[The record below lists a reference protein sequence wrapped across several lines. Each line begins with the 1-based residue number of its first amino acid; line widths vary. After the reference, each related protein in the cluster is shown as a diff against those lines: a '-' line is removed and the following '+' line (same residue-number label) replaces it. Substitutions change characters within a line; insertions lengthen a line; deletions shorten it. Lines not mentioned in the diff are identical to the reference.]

1 MTATEKG
8 STGEQEGPE
17 YAQIR
22 TTSSLLGLPIASA
35 MRVAAHLVD
44 GACDRA
50 SAGDLQH
57 AIKLINELQGSSI
70 EPADVAELH
79 YYLANAWAGLR
90 SLRHRGQP
98 TDWQWKQPEME
109 QELLALRRAA
119 HSDGFAH
126 LQRGRRAQILT
137 NAGNLV
143 NTIGRSLEAIP
154 LYDEATRH
162 LAGFGMAMAN
172 RGIALKTLAQSHYD
186 DGQAFLLLHR
196 AWHDL
201 SGAPTKHLEPGAESC
216 FRSHAQEIESLLTAD
231 FLARED
237 PNPRVSLGK
246 SNREREYRRWALD
259 ERLFLNP
266 LISLGSVS
274 CAARDTLNLP
284 SIMTA
289 IGEGPGL
296 LGMFTQIKQEF
307 VSARFLAWEGASAE
321 RSHFSD
327 RETHLVDTL
336 DYAVYG
342 LSLEKTKLAFRMAYS
357 ILDKCAFLLNKY
369 FAFGIDDRMVNLNR
383 VWFTAGD
390 PKKPLT
396 PAIVDTSNWPL
407 RGLFCLSRD
416 LHDKDVLRDALEP
429 DAQDLKTIRDHLE
442 HKYLKVHDVVIPAES
457 DHPDSMRDQYAK
469 SVGRQ
474 SLESKTVALLRLA
487 RSAITYLSLGIHA
500 EERKRALKRPKDA
513 IVPMIFLPKV
523 EDGRK
528 R

>member
-1 MTATEKG
+1 MTATG
-8 STGEQEGPE
+8 QASTGEQDRPA

-35 MRVAAHLVD
+35 IKVAAHLVD

-50 SAGDLQH
+50 SAEDLEH
-57 AIKLINELQGSSI
+57 AVKLINELQGSSI
-70 EPADVAELH
+70 EPANSAELH
-79 YYLANAWAGLR
+79 YHVANAWAGLR
-90 SLRHRGQP
+90 TLRHRGQP
-98 TDWQWKQPEME
+98 TESQWKQPEME
-109 QELLALRRAA
+109 HELLALRRAA
-119 HSDGFAH
+119 HSDGFAS

-137 NAGNLV
+137 NAGNLL
-143 NTIGRSLEAIP
+143 NTIGRSLEAIH
-154 LYDEATRH
+154 LYDEAMRH
-162 LAGFGMAMAN
+162 LPGFGMAMAN
-172 RGIALKTLAQSHYD
+172 RGIALKTLAESHYD

-201 SGAPTKHLEPGAESC
+201 SGAPAKHLEPGAEPH
-216 FRSHAQEIESLLTAD
+216 FKIQAQEIESLLSAD

-237 PNPRVSLGK
+237 PSPRVSLGK
-246 SNREREYRRWALD
+246 SKREREYRRWGLD

-284 SIMTA
+284 SIVSA

-307 VSARFLAWEGASAE
+307 VSARFLAWEGLSAE
-321 RSHFSD
+321 RPHFSD

-383 VWFTAGD
+383 VWFSAGD
-390 PKKPLT
+390 PKKQLN

-407 RGLFCLSRD
+407 RGLFWLSRD
-416 LHDKDVLRDALEP
+416 LYDKDELRDAIEP
-429 DAQDLKTIRDHLE
+429 DAQDLKSIRDHLE
-442 HKYLKVHDVVIPAES
+442 HKYLKVHDLVIPAES
-457 DHPDSMRDQYAK
+457 DPPGGTRDQYAK
-469 SVGRQ
+469 SIGRQ
-474 SLESKTVALLRLA
+474 SLKSKTRAILRLA
-487 RSAITYLSLGIHA
+487 RSAITYLSFGIHA
-500 EERKRALKRPKDA
+500 EERKRASDRPKDA
-513 IVPMIFLPKV
+513 IVPPIFLPKV
-523 EDGRK
+523 EDGWK